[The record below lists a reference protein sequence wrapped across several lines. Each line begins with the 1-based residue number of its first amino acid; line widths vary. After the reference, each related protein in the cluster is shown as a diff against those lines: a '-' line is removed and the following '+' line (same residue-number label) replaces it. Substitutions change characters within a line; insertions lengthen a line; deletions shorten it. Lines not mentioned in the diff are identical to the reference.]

1 MTAAV
6 FAPADPI
13 STSSSPRLAASPAN
27 AGGRVRLTTNVE
39 MIRGVDGVIDVD
51 SHLHHREP
59 NPSLPKPPWMLG
71 AR

>member
-1 MTAAV
+1 
-6 FAPADPI
+6 
-13 STSSSPRLAASPAN
+13 
-27 AGGRVRLTTNVE
+27 VRLTTNVE